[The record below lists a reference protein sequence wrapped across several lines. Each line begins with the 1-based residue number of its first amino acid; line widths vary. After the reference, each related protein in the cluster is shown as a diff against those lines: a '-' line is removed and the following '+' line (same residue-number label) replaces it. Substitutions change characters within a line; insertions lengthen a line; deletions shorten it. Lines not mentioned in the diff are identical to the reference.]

1 MPTYTIKY
9 SNFNITKK
17 DMEKIARGVTK
28 AHNIA
33 TGANSF
39 FAQVIFE
46 KNLKGSHFMGGKTV
60 NSKEIFLNGQI
71 RSGRTNETKQNLL
84 KELMKSLI
92 QNSKV
97 KKAVSLAN
105 AGFIPSID
113 ALPRDR
119 MDSTT
124 SVTSQ
129 GKNVISY
136 REPSILEQVVKRQ
149 VNIAPPL
156 PFLPPKR
163 LSPLPQPPSPDP

>member
-60 NSKEIFLNGQI
+60 ISKEIFLN
-71 RSGRTNETKQNLL
+71 E
-84 KELMKSLI
+84 
-92 QNSKV
+92 NSKL
-97 KKAVSLAN
+97 KRDNIWIYLEEL
-105 AGFIPSID
+105 
-113 ALPRDR
+113 LPEQ
-119 MDSTT
+119 MIEYGHVLPKSGEEKEWFNNL
-124 SVTSQ
+124 S
-129 GKNVISY
+129 
-136 REPSILEQVVKRQ
+136 EPLK
-149 VNIAPPL
+149 
-156 PFLPPKR
+156 KR
-163 LSPLPQPPSPDP
+163 LIKIDN

>member
-1 MPTYTIKY
+1 MPTYTIRY

-92 QNSKV
+92 QNSKL
-97 KKAVSLAN
+97 KKDNIWIYLEEL
-105 AGFIPSID
+105 
-113 ALPRDR
+113 LPEQ
-119 MDSTT
+119 MIEYGHVLPKS
-124 SVTSQ
+124 
-129 GKNVISY
+129 GKEKEWFNNLS
-136 REPSILEQVVKRQ
+136 EPLK
-149 VNIAPPL
+149 
-156 PFLPPKR
+156 KR
-163 LSPLPQPPSPDP
+163 LIKIDN